1 MDGQPAAK
9 PQGNAKD
16 QTTDQTESQS
26 WTTNLKDSANKLFD
40 AAYEHPGTT
49 AMVAAGA
56 LATGI
61 GIYATRGRSLMGGKP
76 ILLVEDTPFFGRAM
90 KSALEEQ
97 GHKVTWIAGVQRPTP
112 FTAILPEGGTQ
123 VIDPKRFKA
132 AFVDGELNGS
142 YLQGE
147 HVVSA
152 LRKDGVPSIG
162 TSTIPGINTVMR
174 ENGAIV
180 AATKPS
186 IYADMLS
193 PNFSLRESLTK
204 PSVAQARLDQL
215 ARVLGTPEGAAQR
228 RAADAMLMKH
238 L

>member
-9 PQGNAKD
+9 PQDYSKD
-16 QTTDQTESQS
+16 QSKDHSESQS
-26 WTTNLKDSANKLFD
+26 WTSDLKDSAKKLFD
-40 AAYEHPGTT
+40 EAYENPRTT

-56 LATGI
+56 VAVGI
-61 GIYATRGRSLMGGKP
+61 GIYATKGRSLFAEKP
-76 ILLVEDTPFFGRAM
+76 LLLVEDTPFFGRAM
-90 KSALEEQ
+90 KSALEEK

-112 FTAILPEGGTQ
+112 FTAIMPEGGTQ
-123 VIDPKRFKA
+123 VIDPRKYKA

-162 TSTIPGINTVMR
+162 TSTIPGINTTMR

-193 PNFSLRESLTK
+193 PNFSLKESLTK
-204 PSVAQARLDQL
+204 PGAAQARLDEL

-228 RAADAMLMKH
+228 RAADKMLKKH